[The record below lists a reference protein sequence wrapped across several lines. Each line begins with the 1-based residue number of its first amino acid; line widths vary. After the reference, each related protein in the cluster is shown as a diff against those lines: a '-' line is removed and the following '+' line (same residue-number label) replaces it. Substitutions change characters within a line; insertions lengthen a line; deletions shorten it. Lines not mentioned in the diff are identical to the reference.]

1 MMIPRAVRAGKKEGR
16 IRSVTRRAV
25 TSLSLQA
32 QVSEGEDGRSP
43 LLCEILRFTLKPA
56 ISLSRGEQ
64 LGISGSRDDP
74 KVCRRPRET
83 LIYPFGE
90 AAGKREG
97 EDQDPGDP
105 RCPKARVAHP

>member
-1 MMIPRAVRAGKKEGR
+1 MVKLTLTTHEVRVGVLCPKKEER
-16 IRSVTRRAV
+16 TRSVTRRAV

-74 KVCRRPRET
+74 
-83 LIYPFGE
+83 
-90 AAGKREG
+90 
-97 EDQDPGDP
+97 
-105 RCPKARVAHP
+105 